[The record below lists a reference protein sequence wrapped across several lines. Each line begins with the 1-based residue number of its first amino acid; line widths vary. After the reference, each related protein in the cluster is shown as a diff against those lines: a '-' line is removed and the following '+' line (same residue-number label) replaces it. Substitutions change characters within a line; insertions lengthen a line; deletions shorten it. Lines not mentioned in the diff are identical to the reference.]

1 MGNKAKLRKLML
13 RFYPPGLIL
22 QYDVGGFVKQKP
34 IDLLDL
40 SVDTD
45 LEVGTPWSHVHGI
58 CWPAVC

>member
-34 IDLLDL
+34 IDLLDI

-45 LEVGTPWSHVHGI
+45 LEVGALTSPVHGM
-58 CWPAVC
+58 CWPSC